1 MPSATDNYRKVGD
14 MWERGMAL
22 LAWKL
27 DGRGGYDRRRR
38 SRSQG
43 HRQRSSRLPD
53 NKKGG
58 RNNKYK
64 AHITNK
70 HNTRQMKSY
79 RCSNV
84 GTMHVARSGNSSEDE
99 SPVPGDYRTGCP
111 EGGTMPEVSWTSD
124 TRVGCV
130 SGLVELFR
138 TTFVFGIN

>member
-53 NKKGG
+53 NKRGG

-64 AHITNK
+64 AIIAIKSITRKMNC
-70 HNTRQMKSY
+70 N

-84 GTMHVARSGNSSEDE
+84 GTMHVARSENSSGDE
-99 SPVPGDYRTGCP
+99 YWLRVITGQGVRRGGSCRRCRGHPTHVWVVYPG
-111 EGGTMPEVSWTSD
+111 
-124 TRVGCV
+124 
-130 SGLVELFR
+130 
-138 TTFVFGIN
+138 